1 MAELMDY
8 KCPAC
13 SGALEFD
20 PASQKMHCPFC
31 GSSFEMAQLRD
42 QDAQM
47 SGATAG
53 QWQSAQ
59 TDAWD
64 DEGVAV
70 FRCESCGGEIVGD
83 ETTAATACPFCGNPV
98 VMTGRVSGEFKPE
111 YVLPFQLE
119 KKAATEK
126 LGQYLAKKKFAPSA
140 FLRENRIKEIRG
152 LYVPVWLYDS
162 DIHAAASFEATR
174 KRTWTQGDTEYTETN
189 YYDVW
194 REGDMAFAN
203 VPVDGSTKM
212 AEDLLES
219 VEPFDFSLA
228 VPFQTAYLAGY
239 LADKYDVSMDEGA
252 ARVQERMRRSAADTL
267 RQTVKNFD
275 SVESR
280 STQIELVRGVAKYVL
295 YPVWL
300 LNTVYRGETYTFA
313 MNGQSGKFVG
323 NVPVDGGK
331 LGGLFAGVTVGAA
344 AVLFLIG
351 KLLGLV

>member
-20 PASQKMHCPFC
+20 PATQKMLCPFC
-31 GSSFEMAQLRD
+31 GSSYDMEELREK
-42 QDAQM
+42 DAQ
-47 SGATAG
+47 AG
-53 QWQSAQ
+53 EWTSAK
-59 TDAWD
+59 AEEWD
-64 DEGVAV
+64 DGNVAV
-70 FRCESCGGEIVGD
+70 YRCESCGGEIVGD

-98 VMTGRVSGEFKPE
+98 VMAGKVSGEFKPE
-111 YVLPFQLE
+111 FVLPFQLE
-119 KKAATEK
+119 KKEAEQK
-126 LGQYLAKKKFAPSA
+126 LKQYLGKKKFAPGA

-174 KRTWTQGDTEYTETN
+174 KRTWTQGDTEYTETS
-189 YYDVW
+189 YYDVY
-194 REGDMAFAN
+194 REGDMSFAN

-212 AEDLLES
+212 PEDLLES
-219 VEPFDFSLA
+219 VEPFDFGKA

-239 LADKYDVSMDEGA
+239 LADKYDVSMETGA
-252 ARVQERMRRSAADTL
+252 ARVNERMQKSAEDTL
-267 RQTVKNFD
+267 RKTVKNFD
-275 SVESR
+275 SVNSR
-280 STQIELVRGVAKYVL
+280 STQIQLLRGVAKYVL

-331 LGGLFAGVTVGAA
+331 LGGLFAGVAVGSA
-344 AVLFLIG
+344 AVLFVLG
-351 KLLGLV
+351 KLLGMI

>member
-20 PASQKMHCPFC
+20 PATQKMLCPFC
-31 GSSFEMAQLRD
+31 GSSYEMAELQAK
-42 QDAQM
+42 DAQLQDDR
-47 SGATAG
+47 AG

-59 TDAWD
+59 AGEWN

-83 ETTAATACPFCGNPV
+83 ETTSATACPYCGNPV
-98 VMTGRVSGEFKPE
+98 VMAGRVSGEFKPE
-111 YVLPFQLE
+111 YVLPFKLE

-126 LGQYLAKKKFAPSA
+126 LKQYLSKKKFAPKA
-140 FLRENRIKEIRG
+140 FLHENRIKEIRG

-162 DIHAAASFEATR
+162 DIHAAARFEATR
-174 KRTWTQGDTEYTETN
+174 KRTWTQGDTEYTETS
-189 YYDVW
+189 YYDVY
-194 REGDMAFAN
+194 REGDMSFEN

-212 AEDLLES
+212 PEDLLES
-219 VEPFDFSLA
+219 VEPFDFKQA
-228 VPFQTAYLAGY
+228 VPFQTAFLAGY
-239 LADKYDVSMDEGA
+239 LADKYDISMEMGVS
-252 ARVQERMRRSAADTL
+252 RVNERMKHSAEDTL
-267 RQTVKNFD
+267 RKTVKNFD

-280 STQIELVRGVAKYVL
+280 STQIELMRGVAKYVL

-331 LGGLFAGVTVGAA
+331 LGGLFAGVAVGSA
-344 AVLFLIG
+344 AVLFVLG
-351 KLLGLV
+351 KLLGMI